1 MEVANSPF
9 FIPELLS
16 IRGGNPVYG
25 SVNIS
30 GAKNAILGLM
40 AASLLTDEPVIINN
54 VPYISDVLEMGH
66 IMKELGVDVRYAPQ
80 KRILYLH
87 ARKITSNVISEK
99 AVHFRASYYLW
110 GSLLAR
116 FVHTGEFDSLKVLMP
131 GGCSFGGK
139 RRTDFHEQLIKS
151 VFNAEISEE
160 PYNSR
165 HYLCF
170 SLPKNK
176 IMGGNPVY
184 ATFKASHGA
193 TYHWMLSVAGAS
205 EIKMMYNSSMEPEI
219 SNLMMMLQQM
229 GLGLS
234 GNERTGLIYD
244 GKNRG
249 LLHGG
254 TFYAIPDRMEAATYA
269 LLAVGTKGE
278 IQIENINFDNCR
290 PWFSQLYN
298 MFESGV
304 YYSPD
309 KTQLNLNFR
318 NRADFSG
325 VIMQMSPFPGMETDL
340 QQIWT
345 PILGQA
351 TSESFIADLIWPG
364 RIAHLEQMQKFG
376 LQTEAEQR
384 EVKVSQEM
392 SDKVLLVKIKPSQYK
407 AADVEGMDLRGTM
420 GLIIMAAMTEGKSKV
435 TTPSYALRGYPN
447 LIKNLQDLGVNI
459 SASAK
464 GTKIEPL
471 PEYLG

>member
-345 PILGQA
+345 PILGQGS
-351 TSESFIADLIWPG
+351 SESFIADLIWPG

-447 LIKNLQDLGVNI
+447 LVKNLQDLGVNI

-471 PEYLG
+471 PEYIC

>member
-40 AASLLTDEPVIINN
+40 AASLLTDEPVTINN

-176 IMGGNPVY
+176 VLGGNPVY

-229 GLGLS
+229 GLRLS

-318 NRADFSG
+318 NRSDFSG

-351 TSESFIADLIWPG
+351 SSESFIADLIWPG
-364 RIAHLEQMQKFG
+364 RIAHLEQMRKFG

-420 GLIIMAAMTEGKSKV
+420 GLIIMAAMTEGKSKI

-464 GTKIEPL
+464 GTKIDAL
-471 PEYLG
+471 PEYVG

>member
-40 AASLLTDEPVIINN
+40 AAAVLTDEPVIINN

-176 IMGGNPVY
+176 VLGGNPVY

>member
-1 MEVANSPF
+1 MTNATPF
-9 FIPELLS
+9 FIPELLT
-16 IRGGNPVYG
+16 IRGGTPVYG
-25 SVNIS
+25 SVEIS

-40 AASLLTDEPVIINN
+40 AAALLTDEPVILQN
-54 VPYISDVLEMGH
+54 VPYITDVLEMGH
-66 IMKELGVDVRYAPQ
+66 ILKELGVDVRYAPQ
-80 KRILYLH
+80 KKVLFLH
-87 ARKITSNVISEK
+87 ARKITNNIISEK

-116 FVHTGEFDSLKVLMP
+116 FTHTKEFDSLKVLMP

-151 VFNAEISEE
+151 IFNAEITEE
-160 PYNSR
+160 PSNGR

-170 SLPKNK
+170 NLPKK
-176 IMGGNPVY
+176 QPQGHPVY

-193 TYHWMLSVAGAS
+193 TYHWLLSVAGSS
-205 EIKMMYNSSMEPEI
+205 EIKMMYNSSLEPEI
-219 SNLMMMLQQM
+219 SNLIIMLQKM

-254 TFYAIPDRMEAATYA
+254 TFDVIPDRMESATYA
-269 LLAVGTKGE
+269 LLAVGTQGE
-278 IQIENINFDNCR
+278 IQIDNINFENCR
-290 PWFSQLYN
+290 PWLCQLCN
-298 MFESGV
+298 MFDSGV

-318 NRADFSG
+318 NRPKFNG
-325 VIMQMSPFPGMETDL
+325 VVMQMSPFPGMETDL

-351 TSESFIADLIWPG
+351 QSESFLADLIWPG
-364 RIAHLEQMQKFG
+364 RIAHLAEMAKLG
-376 LQTEAEQR
+376 LLSQAEQK
-384 EVKVSQEM
+384 EINISQNL
-392 SDKVLLVKIKPSQYK
+392 SDKVLLVKIEPSTYK
-407 AADVEGMDLRGTM
+407 AGEVSGMDLRGTM
-420 GLIIMAAMTEGKSKV
+420 GLIIQAAMTEGKSKI

-447 LIKNLQDLGVNI
+447 LIKNLQNLGVNI
-459 SASAK
+459 HQSSK
-464 GTKIEPL
+464 GTKIEAL
-471 PEYLG
+471 PEYIL

>member
-40 AASLLTDEPVIINN
+40 AASLLTDEPVTINN

-176 IMGGNPVY
+176 VLGGNPVY

-318 NRADFSG
+318 NRG
-325 VIMQMSPFPGMETDL
+325 KCRPSPA
-340 QQIWT
+340 WK
-345 PILGQA
+345 PIY
-351 TSESFIADLIWPG
+351 S
-364 RIAHLEQMQKFG
+364 KFG
-376 LQTEAEQR
+376 LR
-384 EVKVSQEM
+384 
-392 SDKVLLVKIKPSQYK
+392 Y
-407 AADVEGMDLRGTM
+407 
-420 GLIIMAAMTEGKSKV
+420 
-435 TTPSYALRGYPN
+435 
-447 LIKNLQDLGVNI
+447 
-459 SASAK
+459 
-464 GTKIEPL
+464 
-471 PEYLG
+471 

>member
-40 AASLLTDEPVIINN
+40 AASLLTDEPVTINN

-176 IMGGNPVY
+176 VLGGNPVY

-318 NRADFSG
+318 NRSDFSG

-351 TSESFIADLIWPG
+351 SSESFIADLIWPG
-364 RIAHLEQMQKFG
+364 RIAHLEQMRKFG
-376 LQTEAEQR
+376 LQTEAKQR

-420 GLIIMAAMTEGKSKV
+420 GLIIMAAMTEGKSKI

-464 GTKIEPL
+464 GTKIDAL
-471 PEYLG
+471 PEYVG

>member
-176 IMGGNPVY
+176 VLGGNPVY

-471 PEYLG
+471 PEYLS

>member
-254 TFYAIPDRMEAATYA
+254 TFYVIPDRMEAATYA

-345 PILGQA
+345 PILGQGS
-351 TSESFIADLIWPG
+351 SESFIADLIWPG

-447 LIKNLQDLGVNI
+447 LVKNLQDLGVNI

>member
-40 AASLLTDEPVIINN
+40 AASLLTDEPVTINN

-176 IMGGNPVY
+176 VLGGNPVY

-351 TSESFIADLIWPG
+351 SSESFIADLIWPG
-364 RIAHLEQMQKFG
+364 RIAHLEQMRKFG

-464 GTKIEPL
+464 GSKIEPL

>member
-40 AASLLTDEPVIINN
+40 AASLLTDEPVTINN

-116 FVHTGEFDSLKVLMP
+116 FVHTDEFDSLKVLMP

-176 IMGGNPVY
+176 VLGGNPVY

-318 NRADFSG
+318 NRSDFSG

-351 TSESFIADLIWPG
+351 SSESFIADLIWPG
-364 RIAHLEQMQKFG
+364 RIAHLEQMRKFG

-420 GLIIMAAMTEGKSKV
+420 GLIIMAAMTEGKSKI

-464 GTKIEPL
+464 GTKIDAL
-471 PEYLG
+471 PEYVG

>member
-40 AASLLTDEPVIINN
+40 AASLLTDEPVTINN

-176 IMGGNPVY
+176 VLGGNPVY

-318 NRADFSG
+318 NRADFNG

-392 SDKVLLVKIKPSQYK
+392 TDKVLLVKIKPSQYK

-459 SASAK
+459 SVSAK

-471 PEYLG
+471 PEYVS

>member
-40 AASLLTDEPVIINN
+40 AASLLTDEPVTINN

-176 IMGGNPVY
+176 VLGGNPVY

-318 NRADFSG
+318 NRSDFSG

-351 TSESFIADLIWPG
+351 SSESFIADLIWPG
-364 RIAHLEQMQKFG
+364 RIAHLEQMRKFG

-420 GLIIMAAMTEGKSKV
+420 GLIIMAAMTEGKSKI

-464 GTKIEPL
+464 GTKIDAL
-471 PEYLG
+471 PEYVG

>member
-1 MEVANSPF
+1 METKTSPF
-9 FIPELLS
+9 FIPELLTV
-16 IRGGNPVYG
+16 RGGTPVYG
-25 SVNIS
+25 SVDVS

-40 AASLLTDEPVIINN
+40 AAALLTDEPVILNN

-66 IMKELGVDVRYAPQ
+66 IMKELGVDVRYAPRR
-80 KRILYLH
+80 KILFLH
-87 ARKITSNVISEK
+87 ARTITSNVISEK

-151 VFNAEISEE
+151 VFNAEIVEE
-160 PYNSR
+160 PYNGR

-170 SLPKNK
+170 NLPKGK
-176 IMGGNPVY
+176 SCSGNPVY

-193 TYHWMLSVAGAS
+193 TYHWMLSVAGSS

-219 SNLMMMLQQM
+219 SNLLMMLQQM

-234 GNERTGLIYD
+234 CNERTGLIYD

-254 TFYAIPDRMEAATYA
+254 TFYVIPDRMEAATYA

-278 IQIENINFDNCR
+278 IQIDNINFENCR

-318 NRADFSG
+318 NRAPFEG

-351 TSESFIADLIWPG
+351 QSGSFLADLIWPG
-364 RIAHLEQMQKFG
+364 RIAHLEQMEKFG
-376 LQTEAEQR
+376 LRSEAEQR
-384 EVKVSQEM
+384 EVRVSQEI
-392 SDKVLLVKIKPSQYK
+392 SDKVLLVKIKPSQYH

-420 GLIIMAAMTEGKSKV
+420 ALIIMAAMTEGKSKIS
-435 TTPSYALRGYPN
+435 TPSYALRGYPN
-447 LIKNLQDLGVNI
+447 LIDNLQQLGVGI
-459 SASAK
+459 TSSAK
-464 GTKIEPL
+464 GTRIEAL
-471 PEYLG
+471 PEYVG

>member
-40 AASLLTDEPVIINN
+40 AASLLTDEPVTINN

-176 IMGGNPVY
+176 VLGGNPVY

-278 IQIENINFDNCR
+278 IQMEHINFDNCR

-318 NRADFSG
+318 NRSDFSG

-351 TSESFIADLIWPG
+351 SSESFIADLIWPG
-364 RIAHLEQMQKFG
+364 RIAHLEQMRKFG

-420 GLIIMAAMTEGKSKV
+420 GLIIMAAMTEGKSKI

-464 GTKIEPL
+464 GTKIDAL
-471 PEYLG
+471 PEYVG

>member
-40 AASLLTDEPVIINN
+40 AASLLTDEPVTINN

-176 IMGGNPVY
+176 VLGGNPVY

-318 NRADFSG
+318 NRSDFSG

-351 TSESFIADLIWPG
+351 SSESFIADLIWPG
-364 RIAHLEQMQKFG
+364 RIAHLEQMRKFG

-464 GTKIEPL
+464 GSKIEPL

>member
-176 IMGGNPVY
+176 VLGGNPVY

-471 PEYLG
+471 PEYFG

>member
-345 PILGQA
+345 PILGQGS
-351 TSESFIADLIWPG
+351 SESFIADLIWPG

-420 GLIIMAAMTEGKSKV
+420 GLIIMAAMTEGKSKI

-447 LIKNLQDLGVNI
+447 LVKNLQDLGVNI

>member
-1 MEVANSPF
+1 
-9 FIPELLS
+9 
-16 IRGGNPVYG
+16 
-25 SVNIS
+25 
-30 GAKNAILGLM
+30 M

-176 IMGGNPVY
+176 VLGGNPVY

-471 PEYLG
+471 LEYLG

>member
-40 AASLLTDEPVIINN
+40 AASLLTDEPVTINN

-116 FVHTGEFDSLKVLMP
+116 FVHTDEFDSLKVLMP

-176 IMGGNPVY
+176 VLGGNPVY

-318 NRADFSG
+318 NRSDFSG

-351 TSESFIADLIWPG
+351 SSESFIADLIWPG
-364 RIAHLEQMQKFG
+364 RIAHLEQMHKFG

-420 GLIIMAAMTEGKSKV
+420 GLIIMAAMTEGKSKI

-464 GTKIEPL
+464 GTKIDAL
-471 PEYLG
+471 PEYVG

>member
-345 PILGQA
+345 PILGQGS
-351 TSESFIADLIWPG
+351 SESFIADLIWPG

-392 SDKVLLVKIKPSQYK
+392 SDKVLLVKIRPSQYK

-447 LIKNLQDLGVNI
+447 LVKNLQDLGVNI

>member
-345 PILGQA
+345 PILGQGS
-351 TSESFIADLIWPG
+351 SESFIADLIWPG

-447 LIKNLQDLGVNI
+447 LVKNLQDLGVNI

>member
-40 AASLLTDEPVIINN
+40 AASLLTDESVTINN

-176 IMGGNPVY
+176 VLGGNPVY

-318 NRADFSG
+318 NRSDFSG

-351 TSESFIADLIWPG
+351 SSESFIADLIWPG
-364 RIAHLEQMQKFG
+364 RIAHLEQMRKFG

-464 GTKIEPL
+464 GSKIEPL

>member
-40 AASLLTDEPVIINN
+40 AASLLTDEPVTINN

-176 IMGGNPVY
+176 VLGGNPVY

>member
-1 MEVANSPF
+1 MTKSAPF

-16 IRGGNPVYG
+16 IRGGNPIYG
-25 SVNIS
+25 SVDIS

-40 AASLLTDEPVIINN
+40 AASLLTDEPVILHN

-66 IMKELGVDVRYAPQ
+66 ILQELGVDVRYAPQ
-80 KRILYLH
+80 EKILFLH
-87 ARKITSNVISEK
+87 ARRIISNVISEK

-151 VFNAEISEE
+151 VFNAEIIEE
-160 PYNSR
+160 PTDGR

-170 SLPKNK
+170 KLPKNK
-176 IMGGNPVY
+176 IHGHPVY

-193 TYHWMLSVAGAS
+193 TYHWMLSVAGSS
-205 EIKMMYNSSMEPEI
+205 EVKMMYNSSLEPEI
-219 SNLMMMLQQM
+219 SNLILMLQQM

-254 TFYAIPDRMEAATYA
+254 SFTVIPDRMEAATYA

-278 IQIENINFDNCR
+278 IQINNINFESCR
-290 PWFSQLYN
+290 PWLCQLCN
-298 MFESGV
+298 MFDNGV

-309 KTQLNLNFR
+309 KTQLNLNFH
-318 NRADFSG
+318 NRQNFDG
-325 VIMQMSPFPGMETDL
+325 VVMQMSPFPGMETDL

-351 TSESFIADLIWPG
+351 QSESFIADLIWPG
-364 RIAHLEQMQKFG
+364 RISHLSEMKKMG
-376 LQTEAEQR
+376 LISEAEQR
-384 EVKVSQEM
+384 EVNISQDL
-392 SDKVLLVKIKPSQYK
+392 SDKVLLVKIHPSEYK
-407 AADVEGMDLRGTM
+407 SAEVSGMDLRGTM
-420 GLIIMAAMTEGKSKV
+420 GLIIQAAMAEGKSKI

-447 LIKNLQDLGVNI
+447 LIRNLQNLGVNI
-459 SASAK
+459 TSSVK
-464 GTKIEPL
+464 GTKIEAL
-471 PEYLG
+471 PEYIL

>member
-351 TSESFIADLIWPG
+351 SNESFIADLIWP
-364 RIAHLEQMQKFG
+364 
-376 LQTEAEQR
+376 
-384 EVKVSQEM
+384 
-392 SDKVLLVKIKPSQYK
+392 
-407 AADVEGMDLRGTM
+407 
-420 GLIIMAAMTEGKSKV
+420 
-435 TTPSYALRGYPN
+435 
-447 LIKNLQDLGVNI
+447 
-459 SASAK
+459 
-464 GTKIEPL
+464 
-471 PEYLG
+471 

>member
-66 IMKELGVDVRYAPQ
+66 IMKELGVDVRYDPQ

-116 FVHTGEFDSLKVLMP
+116 FEHTGEFDSLKVLMP

-151 VFNAEISEE
+151 VFNADISEE

-176 IMGGNPVY
+176 VLGGNPVY

-298 MFESGV
+298 MFEAGV

-351 TSESFIADLIWPG
+351 SSESFIADLIWPG

>member
-176 IMGGNPVY
+176 VLGGNPVY

-318 NRADFSG
+318 NRADFNG

-351 TSESFIADLIWPG
+351 SSESFIADLIWPG
-364 RIAHLEQMQKFG
+364 RIAHLEQMHKFG

-420 GLIIMAAMTEGKSKV
+420 GLIIMAAMTEGKSKI

-464 GTKIEPL
+464 GTKIDAL
-471 PEYLG
+471 PEYVG

>member
-1 MEVANSPF
+1 MEIANSPF

-40 AASLLTDEPVIINN
+40 AASLLTDEPVTINN

-176 IMGGNPVY
+176 VLGGNPVY

-318 NRADFSG
+318 NRSDFSG

-351 TSESFIADLIWPG
+351 SSESFIADLIWPG
-364 RIAHLEQMQKFG
+364 RIAHLEQMRKFG

-420 GLIIMAAMTEGKSKV
+420 GLIIMAAMTEGKSKI

-464 GTKIEPL
+464 GTKIDAL
-471 PEYLG
+471 PEYVG

>member
-116 FVHTGEFDSLKVLMP
+116 FVHTGEFGSLKVLMP

-176 IMGGNPVY
+176 VLGGNPVY

-464 GTKIEPL
+464 GTKIESL

>member
-40 AASLLTDEPVIINN
+40 AASLLTDEPVTINN

-176 IMGGNPVY
+176 VLGGNPVY

-318 NRADFSG
+318 NRSDFSG

-351 TSESFIADLIWPG
+351 SSESFIADLIWPG
-364 RIAHLEQMQKFG
+364 RIAHLEQMHKFG

-420 GLIIMAAMTEGKSKV
+420 GLIIMAAMTEGKSKI

-464 GTKIEPL
+464 GTKIDAL
-471 PEYLG
+471 PEYVG

>member
-40 AASLLTDEPVIINN
+40 AAAVLTDEPVIINN

-176 IMGGNPVY
+176 VLGGNPVY

-193 TYHWMLSVAGAS
+193 TRFMPPLRPLTAPP
-205 EIKMMYNSSMEPEI
+205 I
-219 SNLMMMLQQM
+219 
-229 GLGLS
+229 
-234 GNERTGLIYD
+234 TG
-244 GKNRG
+244 
-249 LLHGG
+249 
-254 TFYAIPDRMEAATYA
+254 
-269 LLAVGTKGE
+269 
-278 IQIENINFDNCR
+278 C
-290 PWFSQLYN
+290 
-298 MFESGV
+298 
-304 YYSPD
+304 
-309 KTQLNLNFR
+309 FR
-318 NRADFSG
+318 
-325 VIMQMSPFPGMETDL
+325 
-340 QQIWT
+340 
-345 PILGQA
+345 
-351 TSESFIADLIWPG
+351 
-364 RIAHLEQMQKFG
+364 
-376 LQTEAEQR
+376 
-384 EVKVSQEM
+384 
-392 SDKVLLVKIKPSQYK
+392 
-407 AADVEGMDLRGTM
+407 
-420 GLIIMAAMTEGKSKV
+420 
-435 TTPSYALRGYPN
+435 
-447 LIKNLQDLGVNI
+447 
-459 SASAK
+459 
-464 GTKIEPL
+464 L
-471 PEYLG
+471 PAQVR

>member
-40 AASLLTDEPVIINN
+40 AASLLTDEPVTINN

-176 IMGGNPVY
+176 VLGGNPVY

-318 NRADFSG
+318 NRADFNG

-351 TSESFIADLIWPG
+351 SSESFIADLIWPG
-364 RIAHLEQMQKFG
+364 RIAHLEQMRKFG

-464 GTKIEPL
+464 GSKIEPL

>member
-1 MEVANSPF
+1 MTKPTSF

-16 IRGGNPVYG
+16 IRGGNPIYG
-25 SVNIS
+25 SVDIS

-40 AASLLTDEPVIINN
+40 AASLLTDEPVILQN

-66 IMKELGVDVRYAPQ
+66 ILKELGVDVRYSPNQ
-80 KRILYLH
+80 KILFLH
-87 ARKITSNVISEK
+87 AKKITSNVISEK
-99 AVHFRASYYLW
+99 AIHFRASYYLW

-116 FVHTGEFDSLKVLMP
+116 FVHTDEFDSLKVLMP

-151 VFNAEISEE
+151 VFNAEIIEE
-160 PYNSR
+160 PANGR

-170 SLPKNK
+170 KLPKK
-176 IMGGNPVY
+176 HMVGHPVY

-193 TYHWMLSVAGAS
+193 TYHWLLSVAGSS
-205 EIKMMYNSSMEPEI
+205 EVKMMYNASLEPEI
-219 SNLMMMLQQM
+219 SNLIIMLQQM

-254 TFYAIPDRMEAATYA
+254 TFMVIPDRMETATYA

-278 IQIENINFDNCR
+278 IQIDNINFDNCR
-290 PWFSQLYN
+290 PWLCQLCN
-298 MFESGV
+298 MFETGI

-309 KTQLNLNFR
+309 KTQLNLNFK
-318 NRADFSG
+318 NRPNFDG
-325 VIMQMSPFPGMETDL
+325 VVMQMSPFPGMETDL

-351 TSESFIADLIWPG
+351 QTDSFIADLIWPG
-364 RIAHLEQMQKFG
+364 RIAHLEEMSKLG
-376 LQTEAEQR
+376 LLSDAEQK
-384 EVKVSQEM
+384 EVKVSQDI
-392 SDKVLLVKIKPSQYK
+392 SDKVLLVNIHPSQYK
-407 AADVEGMDLRGTM
+407 AAEVSGMDLRGTM
-420 GLIIMAAMTEGKSKV
+420 GLIIQAAMTEGKSKI

-447 LIKNLQDLGVNI
+447 LVSNLQKLGVNI
-459 SASAK
+459 VASAK
-464 GTKIEPL
+464 GTKIEAL
-471 PEYLG
+471 PEYIL

>member
-176 IMGGNPVY
+176 VLGGNPVY

>member
-40 AASLLTDEPVIINN
+40 AASLLTDEPVTINN

-176 IMGGNPVY
+176 VLGGNPVY

-278 IQIENINFDNCR
+278 IQIEKINFDNCR

-318 NRADFSG
+318 NRSDFSG

-351 TSESFIADLIWPG
+351 SSESFIADLIWPG
-364 RIAHLEQMQKFG
+364 RIAHLEQMRKFG

-464 GTKIEPL
+464 GSKIEPL